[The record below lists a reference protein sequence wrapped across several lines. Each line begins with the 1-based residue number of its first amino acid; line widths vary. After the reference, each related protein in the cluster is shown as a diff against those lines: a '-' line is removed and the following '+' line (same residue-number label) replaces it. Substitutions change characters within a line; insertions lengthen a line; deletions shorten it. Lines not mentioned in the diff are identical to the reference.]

1 MKILKVNLSK
11 NTGDFNVS
19 YSLGKK
25 YICHAETCSQL
36 LLFIFPGKRVVN
48 GNVSVNVTYGVVP
61 SYFNTISLCKI
72 FKCPLEKGN
81 GTFAL
86 SNPIEPYF
94 HPVRLFFCSYQQ
106 LLLSEQNRNMLQLT
120 MLEGAIVCYTH
131 EVMIREPGNQFGSS
145 KLAGLPIGDN

>member
-1 MKILKVNLSK
+1 MGVLLVCLCLIAMFAPCPCKTDSWSWKDCSGKDDTMKILKVSLSK

-19 YSLGKK
+19 YSL
-25 YICHAETCSQL
+25 E
-36 LLFIFPGKRVVN
+36 KRVVN

-72 FKCPLEKGN
+72 FKCPVEKGN

-94 HPVRLFFCSYQQ
+94 HPGDYTLYAVV
-106 LLLSEQNRNMLQLT
+106 RNMENAEL
-120 MLEGAIVCYTH
+120 ACIKV
-131 EVMIREPGNQFGSS
+131 EVIKKS
-145 KLAGLPIGDN
+145 L